1 MIPTNTSVSIAISVD
16 VSSLPRVKFGNL
28 NGFAIYRCDPTTGIP
43 FSSAVV
49 RLADSGSGTGADQ
62 FPGDFIF
69 SAALAL
75 VSSVPD
81 EVFAF
86 QAVPVFNDTEDRF
99 GLGRHLVMTKLNA
112 VTSYQGNGTIV
123 MDGGGNFTLETLS
136 GVSLIITYSWPADIP
151 DLDTGTEFLGSTV
164 GYDCGYVSRYF
175 NFSGDNTDLG
185 GSETVI
191 VLLGKFYDETN
202 YTRGTEN
209 IINLNAGWYTGK
221 NGTGPALVSIY
232 VEQNDA
238 SNDKIW
244 RSTTLTTA
252 INPGY
257 QNSCASTK
265 VATVTVVDDG
275 QNVTFI
281 LTPYNSPNIPSITPS
296 TSPIPNEG
304 PSNSDSP
311 SNVPSIS
318 HVPSNNPSM
327 SSVPS
332 EGPSNSYSPSE
343 FPSTSLVPSIKPSMS
358 PLPSEEP
365 SNSYS
370 PSDVPSISAIP
381 SNNPSASII
390 PSEVPST
397 SLVPSIKPSM
407 SPLPSEEPSNS
418 YSPSD
423 GSSISHVPSNIPSVS
438 MIPSYNP
445 RNSFQFDPEMIPT
458 NTSVSIAISVDV
470 SSLPRVKFGNLN
482 GFAIYRCDPTTGI
495 PFSSAVVRL
504 ADSGSGT
511 GADQFPGDFI
521 FSAALALV
529 SSVPDEVFAFQAVPV
544 FNDTED
550 RFGLGR
556 HLVMTKLNAV
566 TSYQGNG
573 TIVMDGGG
581 NFTLETLSGVSL
593 IITYSW
599 PADIPDLDTGTE
611 FLGSTVGYDCGY
623 VSRYFNFSGDNTDLG
638 GSETVI
644 VLLGKFYDETN
655 YTRGTE
661 NIINLNAGWYTGK
674 NGTGP
679 ALVSIYVEQNDAS
692 NDKIWRS
699 TTLTTAINPG
709 YQNSCA
715 STKVATVTD
724 RKSVV

>member
-1 MIPTNTSVSIAISVD
+1 
-16 VSSLPRVKFGNL
+16 
-28 NGFAIYRCDPTTGIP
+28 
-43 FSSAVV
+43 
-49 RLADSGSGTGADQ
+49 
-62 FPGDFIF
+62 
-69 SAALAL
+69 
-75 VSSVPD
+75 
-81 EVFAF
+81 
-86 QAVPVFNDTEDRF
+86 
-99 GLGRHLVMTKLNA
+99 
-112 VTSYQGNGTIV
+112 
-123 MDGGGNFTLETLS
+123 
-136 GVSLIITYSWPADIP
+136 
-151 DLDTGTEFLGSTV
+151 
-164 GYDCGYVSRYF
+164 
-175 NFSGDNTDLG
+175 
-185 GSETVI
+185 
-191 VLLGKFYDETN
+191 
-202 YTRGTEN
+202 
-209 IINLNAGWYTGK
+209 
-221 NGTGPALVSIY
+221 
-232 VEQNDA
+232 
-238 SNDKIW
+238 
-244 RSTTLTTA
+244 
-252 INPGY
+252 
-257 QNSCASTK
+257 
-265 VATVTVVDDG
+265 
-275 QNVTFI
+275 
-281 LTPYNSPNIPSITPS
+281 
-296 TSPIPNEG
+296 
-304 PSNSDSP
+304 
-311 SNVPSIS
+311 
-318 HVPSNNPSM
+318 
-327 SSVPS
+327 
-332 EGPSNSYSPSE
+332 
-343 FPSTSLVPSIKPSMS
+343 
-358 PLPSEEP
+358 
-365 SNSYS
+365 
-370 PSDVPSISAIP
+370 
-381 SNNPSASII
+381 
-390 PSEVPST
+390 
-397 SLVPSIKPSM
+397 
-407 SPLPSEEPSNS
+407 
-418 YSPSD
+418 
-423 GSSISHVPSNIPSVS
+423 

-566 TSYQGNG
+566 TSYQGNE
-573 TIVMDGGG
+573 TIVIDGGG

-623 VSRYFNFSGDNTDLG
+623 ESTYINFSGDNTDLG

-661 NIINLNAGWYTGK
+661 NIINLNAGWYTGN

-709 YQNSCA
+709 YQDSCA
-715 STKVATVTD
+715 STKVATVTVVD
-724 RKSVV
+724 DGQNVTFILTPYNSPNIPSITQIMSPVPNEGPSKSDSPSNVTSVSKFN